1 MKIWRRALIP
11 LLASALLAHSI
22 APAVANQSS
31 SVLPSWAVKSTIYEV
46 NVRQYST
53 AGDFKSV
60 TKSLPRLKRLGVS
73 ILWLMPIH
81 PISKVKRKG
90 TLGSPYSV
98 ADYKGINPEFGSA
111 EDFQALIDE
120 AHRLGMKVIIDWVAN
135 HSGWDN
141 PWLANESWYH
151 RDLNGKIISPNNDWT
166 DVAWLDYENPQMR
179 AAMIDAMKYWVTE
192 FDIDGFRADVA
203 GLVPVTF
210 WESANTELQTIKP
223 LFMLAE
229 EQGTTDMLNK
239 AFIANYNWELKDRI
253 NALATGLTIPVS
265 LLKYV
270 NKLPST
276 YPTGAIPMNFITN
289 HDENSWNGSEY
300 RRLGAAVPAM
310 AALTFTL
317 PGIPLIYSG
326 QEVGNTRAC
335 IL

>member
-1 MKIWRRALIP
+1 MDTSFMKIWRRALIA

-90 TLGSPYSV
+90 TLGSHYSV

-179 AAMIDAMKYWVTE
+179 AAMIDA
-192 FDIDGFRADVA
+192 
-203 GLVPVTF
+203 
-210 WESANTELQTIKP
+210 
-223 LFMLAE
+223 
-229 EQGTTDMLNK
+229 
-239 AFIANYNWELKDRI
+239 
-253 NALATGLTIPVS
+253 
-265 LLKYV
+265 
-270 NKLPST
+270 
-276 YPTGAIPMNFITN
+276 
-289 HDENSWNGSEY
+289 
-300 RRLGAAVPAM
+300 
-310 AALTFTL
+310 
-317 PGIPLIYSG
+317 
-326 QEVGNTRAC
+326 
-335 IL
+335 